1 MKKYSYFVSFNKAR
15 AKHLNQPQSQLA
27 SGAGVALTKQEIGFV
42 LPLVVIIGLI
52 LLVGGLATL
61 ARSFGGLVGAIR
73 QEQAG
78 QAREIAETGLARTVG
93 RLNRQ
98 WPYLLINCYDANG
111 SVPNTCSG
119 TWANPALPSAIC
131 PGHETISTPPVTG
144 TTSQPAGR
152 YRIDT
157 YTFSGTQ
164 FYGGTG
170 KIKVI
175 GERLGS
181 NGTTVV
187 ASATVEQEFDVKP
200 KNCDARY
207 GQPATSSGFPGLLGW
222 GINLGGNDV
231 RGRISG
237 NVMCITC
244 TGEADMGANSQS
256 IVDGNK
262 FWGPISVPP
271 VPTFP
276 PQLSAT
282 AKAITDSLTITAG
295 NTNDGMC
302 AIDSNTP
309 PITHCRISSITLSGQ
324 RFLTVDSAAG
334 PVRLYVS
341 GNINASGQAGIIHK
355 AGSNTA
361 PSPGHLGL
369 FGNPLSSDPACMANA
384 SCYSQIVSLA
394 GVSKPAPKAANLFAF
409 FPDAEVGINGGAQG
423 TATCDSEGECGGGD
437 IYGAIWAKKWNGSN
451 SNNAQLVV
459 PRDMADIL
467 LTNYGIQFA
476 ISVRDYVGLGVNSW
490 RGFQGF

>member
-1 MKKYSYFVSFNKAR
+1 MYSVLNTCRKAR
-15 AKHLNQPQSQLA
+15 CANRSWIA
-27 SGAGVALTKQEIGFV
+27 NNGFV

-61 ARSFGGLVGAIR
+61 ARSFGGLLGAIR

-98 WPYLLINCYDANG
+98 WPYLLINCYASNG

-119 TWANPALPSAIC
+119 TWSNPALPSAIC
-131 PGHETISTPPVTG
+131 PDHATIGSPPVTG
-144 TTSQPAGR
+144 TTTQPNGR
-152 YRIDT
+152 FRIDT

-181 NGTTVV
+181 DGTTVV
-187 ASATVEQEFDVKP
+187 ASAMVEQEFDVKP

-244 TGEADMGANSQS
+244 SREADMGANSQS

-282 AKAITDSLTITAG
+282 PVTITDNRTITAG
-295 NTNDGMC
+295 GTNGGMC
-302 AIDSNTP
+302 AVDTSNP
-309 PITHCRISSITLSGQ
+309 PITHCRITSINLSGQ
-324 RFLTVDSAAG
+324 QFLTVDSEAG
-334 PVRLYVS
+334 PVRLYVT
-341 GNINASGQAGIIHK
+341 GNISASGQAGIIHH
-355 AGSNTA
+355 AGSNTN
-361 PSPGHLGL
+361 PSPGRLGI
-369 FGNPLSSDPACMANA
+369 FGNPLSSNPTCMANA
-384 SCYSQIVSLA
+384 DCYSQTVTLA
-394 GVSKPAPKAANLFAF
+394 GVSKPAKAANLFAF

-423 TATCDSEGECGGGD
+423 TAVCDSDGECGGGD

-467 LTNYGIQFA
+467 LTNYGTQFA
-476 ISVRDYVGLGVNSW
+476 ISVRDYVALGVNSW

>member
-98 WPYLLINCYDANG
+98 WPYLLINCYDTNG

-131 PGHETISTPPVTG
+131 PGHETISVPPVTG

-152 YRIDT
+152 YSIDT

-170 KIKVI
+170 KIKVT

-244 TGEADMGANSQS
+244 TSEADMGANSQS
-256 IVDGNK
+256 VVDGNK

-276 PQLSAT
+276 PQLTAT
-282 AKAITDSLTITAG
+282 PTTISTSTTITAG
-295 NTNDGMC
+295 STNGGMC
-302 AIDSNTP
+302 AVDTNIP
-309 PITHCRISSITLSGQ
+309 PITHCRITSINLSGQ
-324 RFLTVDSAAG
+324 KLLTVNSAAG

-341 GNINASGQAGIIHK
+341 GNISASGQAGIIHK
-355 AGSNTA
+355 AGSNTN
-361 PSPGHLGL
+361 PSPGNLGL
-369 FGNPLSSDPACMANA
+369 FGNPLSSNPACMADAN
-384 SCYSQIVSLA
+384 CYSQTVSLA
-394 GVSKPAPKAANLFAF
+394 GVSKPAKAANLFAF
-409 FPDAEVGINGGAQG
+409 FPDAQVGINGGAQG
-423 TATCDSEGECGGGD
+423 TAICDSDGECGGGD
-437 IYGAIWAKKWNGSN
+437 VYGAIWAKKWNGSN

-459 PRDMADIL
+459 PRNMADIL
-467 LTNYGIQFA
+467 LTNYGSQFA

-490 RGFQGF
+490 RGYQGF

>member
-1 MKKYSYFVSFNKAR
+1 MIRSAVA
-15 AKHLNQPQSQLA
+15 
-27 SGAGVALTKQEIGFV
+27 GADRRPRDGFV

-52 LLVGGLATL
+52 LLVGDLATL
-61 ARSFGGLVGAIR
+61 ARSFGGLLGAIR

-98 WPYLLINCYDANG
+98 WPYLLINCYAASG
-111 SVPNTCSG
+111 TVPGTCSG

-131 PGHETISTPPVTG
+131 PGHSSVGFPPVTG
-144 TTSQPAGR
+144 TTSQPGGR
-152 YRIDT
+152 FRIDA
-157 YTFSGTQ
+157 YTFNGTQ
-164 FYGGTG
+164 FYGRIG

-181 NGTTVV
+181 DGTTVV
-187 ASATVEQEFDVKP
+187 ASAMVEEEFDVKP

-244 TGEADMGANSQS
+244 TREADLGANSQS

-276 PQLSAT
+276 SYLSAT
-282 AKAITDSLTITAG
+282 EQAITGSTTITAG
-295 NTNDGMC
+295 STNGGMC
-302 AIDSNTP
+302 AVDTSSNP
-309 PITHCRISSITLSGQ
+309 PITHCRISSINLSGQ
-324 RFLTVDSAAG
+324 KLLTVDSAVG

-341 GNINASGQAGIIHK
+341 GDISASGQAGIIHN
-355 AGSNTA
+355 AGSNTN
-361 PSPGHLGL
+361 PSPGNLGI
-369 FGNPLSSDPACMANA
+369 FGKPLSTDPACMANA
-384 SCYSQIVSLA
+384 NCTSQTVSLA
-394 GVSKPAPKAANLFAF
+394 GVSKPAKAANLFGF
-409 FPDAEVGINGGAQG
+409 FPDARVGINGGAQG
-423 TATCDSEGECGGGD
+423 TAVCDSDGECGGGD
-437 IYGAIWAKKWNGSN
+437 IYGAIWAKNWNLSN

-467 LTNYGIQFA
+467 LTNYGSKFA